1 MVDDRPCP
9 EGWRGAIGGAP
20 PLLTIH
26 GPIADPSC
34 RRCFGGRARGGDT
47 KSMTSGPSRPRFA
60 FGCCLGLPCALA
72 PSTLSRALAPTT
84 PATPGDTPDRALAAT
99 SAPLGLP
106 CALAPT
112 TLHCALAPDTPGD
125 TPDRAPAATPSD
137 TPDRALALPLAA
149 STPLGSPCACTA
161 ACALALPPATSAP
174 LGLPCALA
182 PTTLHC
188 ATPTAAFAPLLTLAS
203 LLATPALLGLP
214 CALVLPPF
222 ALALT
227 IPALAADAARC
238 LSPLA
243 AVAP

>member
-1 MVDDRPCP
+1 MDDRPCP

-34 RRCFGGRARGGDT
+34 RRCFGGHARGGDT

-112 TLHCALAPDTPGD
+112 TLHY
-125 TPDRAPAATPSD
+125 
-137 TPDRALALPLAA
+137 
-149 STPLGSPCACTA
+149 
-161 ACALALPPATSAP
+161 
-174 LGLPCALA
+174 
-182 PTTLHC
+182 
-188 ATPTAAFAPLLTLAS
+188 ATPTAAFAPFLTLALALR
-203 LLATPALLGLP
+203 LLPLPLLGYPAPWLLSTPLLLP
-214 CALVLPPF
+214 APAPWRPLLLPAPWY
-222 ALALT
+222 L
-227 IPALAADAARC
+227 P
-238 LSPLA
+238 LSY
-243 AVAP
+243 

>member
-1 MVDDRPCP
+1 MDDRPCP
-9 EGWRGAIGGAP
+9 EGWRGAIGRAP

-26 GPIADPSC
+26 GTIADPSC
-34 RRCFGGRARGGDT
+34 RHCFGGRARGGDT

-99 SAPLGLP
+99 
-106 CALAPT
+106 
-112 TLHCALAPDTPGD
+112 
-125 TPDRAPAATPSD
+125 PSD

-161 ACALALPPATSAP
+161 ACTLALPPATSAP

-203 LLATPALLGLP
+203 PLATPALLGLP
-214 CALVLPPF
+214 CALVLPPC

-243 AVAP
+243 AVAA